1 MASQAT
7 FKVTR
12 VMHTLDLL
20 VNRWYPTTDGPTYAD
35 KIPTEGSAASTACVV
50 PSVDGTVPTTATGYD
65 DPPNGGLVAWLQVA
79 GSFLLF
85 FNSWYDS
92 IGLFRPLTAII

>member
-1 MASQAT
+1 MISQAI

-12 VMHTLDLL
+12 VMQALDLL

-35 KIPTEGSAASTACVV
+35 QVPTIQKGSAASTAYVA
-50 PSVDGTVPTTATGYD
+50 PSIEGTVAIPATGYD

-79 GSFLLF
+79 GSFFLF
-85 FNSWYDS
+85 FNSWYE
-92 IGLFRPLTAII
+92 LFECSDH